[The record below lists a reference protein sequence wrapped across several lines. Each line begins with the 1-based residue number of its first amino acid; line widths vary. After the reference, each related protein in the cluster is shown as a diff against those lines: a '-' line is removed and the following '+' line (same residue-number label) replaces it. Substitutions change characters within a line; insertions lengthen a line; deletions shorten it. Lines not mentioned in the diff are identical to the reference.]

1 MFWQLDTHIV
11 SSGYTHQSPS
21 STAPTHLA
29 ISNQNRNLKDPHFSL
44 SGYILLIVRIY
55 LNNLFTNPQLLLHSF
70 SPYKFRLVKR
80 LKSEICHNLFHWK
93 NSGILT
99 GMPVREVYLNTYFS
113 VRNKKSMTSTG
124 ISLLKIFWIV
134 FHPLNS
140 LVAAAMNNWKE

>member
-29 ISNQNRNLKDPHFSL
+29 ISNQNRNLKDTHFSL
-44 SGYILLIVRIY
+44 SVYILLIVRIY

-113 VRNKKSMTSTG
+113 VRNKKSITSTG
-124 ISLLKIFWIV
+124 ISLLKIFGLF